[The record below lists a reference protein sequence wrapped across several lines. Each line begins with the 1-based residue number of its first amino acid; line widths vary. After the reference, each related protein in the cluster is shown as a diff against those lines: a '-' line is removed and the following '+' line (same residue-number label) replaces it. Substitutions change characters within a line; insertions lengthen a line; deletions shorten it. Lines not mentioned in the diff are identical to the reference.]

1 MSEKF
6 ETVGGGTHIDDL
18 PRGLGVGEDVA
29 DELLPQIVIF
39 DIKHLR
45 GTIVDQEYHDFN
57 DCDKIIAMYRRPSQ
71 EGLLWSIVTQ
81 MMKW

>member
-6 ETVGGGTHIDDL
+6 ETTHIDDL
-18 PRGLGVGEDVA
+18 PRGLGVGEDVS

-57 DCDKIIAMYRRPSQ
+57 DCDLNDKIIAMYRRPSQ
-71 EGLLWSIVTQ
+71 EGLL
-81 MMKW
+81 